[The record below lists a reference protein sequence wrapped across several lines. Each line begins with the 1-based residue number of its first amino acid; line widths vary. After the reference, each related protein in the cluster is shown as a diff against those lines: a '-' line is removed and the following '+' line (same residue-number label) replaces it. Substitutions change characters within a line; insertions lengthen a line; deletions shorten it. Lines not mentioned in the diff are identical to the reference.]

1 MGKIILNNTK
11 LARAFSFKW
20 ATMNA
25 VDMILGVLIWYGTH
39 WIVFLGIPIGRWMGT
54 VGLFI
59 LWVTGGALLL
69 QIVYLAWVAWS
80 ATHNGIIFGKSW
92 AATLKLQRMLRLN
105 TGSNEFGS
113 RVDYEIQEAN
123 RAVKRSYCVVT
134 ATRFAIAV
142 RLPSVA
148 VQNHYL
154 SDDVLKSV
162 AERMNPIGYR
172 TVGKWKE
179 TSDGKYKTLLFQA
192 SSRP

>member
-1 MGKIILNNTK
+1 MEKIILNNTK

-20 ATMNA
+20 AAMNA
-25 VDMILGVLIWYGTH
+25 VDITLGVLIWYGTH
-39 WIVFLGIPIGRWMGT
+39 WIVFLGIPIGKWIGV
-54 VGLFI
+54 VGLLI
-59 LWVTGGALLL
+59 CWVTGGALLL
-69 QIVYLAWVAWS
+69 QTVYLALVAWS
-80 ATHNGIIFGKSW
+80 TTRNGIIFGKSW
-92 AATLKLQRMLRLN
+92 AATQKLQRMLRLN

-113 RVDYEIQEAN
+113 RADYEIQEAN

-134 ATRFAIAV
+134 ATRFAITV

>member
-1 MGKIILNNTK
+1 MEKIILNNTK

-20 ATMNA
+20 AAMNA

-39 WIVFLGIPIGRWMGT
+39 WIVFLGIPIGKWIGV
-54 VGLFI
+54 VGLLIF
-59 LWVTGGALLL
+59 WVTGGTLLL
-69 QIVYLAWVAWS
+69 QTVYLALVAWS
-80 ATHNGIIFGKSW
+80 TTRNGIIFGKSW

-162 AERMNPIGYR
+162 AERMTPIGYR

>member
-1 MGKIILNNTK
+1 MEKTILSNVK
-11 LARAFSFKW
+11 LTRAFSFKW
-20 ATMNA
+20 AAMNV
-25 VDMILGVLIWYGTH
+25 VDMILGLLIWYGTH
-39 WIVFLGIPIGRWMGT
+39 WIVFLGIPIGKWIG
-54 VGLFI
+54 V
-59 LWVTGGALLL
+59 

-80 ATHNGIIFGKSW
+80 TTRNGILFEKSW

-113 RVDYEIQEAN
+113 HADYEIQEAN
-123 RAVKRSYCVVT
+123 QAVKRSYCVVT
-134 ATRFAIAV
+134 VTRFAIAV

-162 AERMNPIGYR
+162 AERMTPIGYR

-192 SSRP
+192 SFRP